1 MQLNIVCWLILI
13 CHLYAESEVPS
24 CIPKAFFFTLSCI
37 IYFSVYTFNKIRCLS
52 GGPVS
57 LNVFFS

>member
-24 CIPKAFFFTLSCI
+24 CIPKAFFLLCHASFISQFTDITRLDGYLFI
-37 IYFSVYTFNKIRCLS
+37 FI
-52 GGPVS
+52 
-57 LNVFFS
+57 